1 MNKKTKDLLEK
12 YQSHEDGL
20 SSSEA
25 SERLTEYG
33 LNALPKKK
41 KDSIVKIFFSEF
53 KDPIV
58 IILLVA
64 ALISAVSHS
73 LTDALVIFVIVLVDI
88 VVGTFE
94 ENKANTNAEALANLV
109 KDKALVIRDGQKV
122 EIVSELITVGDIILL
137 NSGDKIPA
145 DCLLIESQNLF
156 VNESI
161 LTGESMQILKT
172 SDPDKKSEHTSEQ
185 KNKLYAGTTV
195 VTGRG
200 KALVIAIGLDTEVGK
215 ISQSIAE
222 TKEEKSPLT
231 IRIEKF
237 SKQISF
243 AIVIASFGLAF
254 LLYSKG
260 YDIKEIPL
268 YIISLA
274 VSAMPEGLPLALSM
288 ALTIASNKMAK
299 NNVIARKLKSVESLG
314 SCTVIASDKTGTLTA
329 NEQTAKKI
337 VLPNDYFYEVTGVG
351 YNAEGT
357 VKGPDHKLAWNI
369 GLLGAVNNEAIY
381 ENDEYKGDS
390 IDIAFL
396 VLGKKLGID
405 KNDINILKMIPYES
419 ENKYS
424 AVFYEYQNEVY
435 CTIKGSIEVVKSFC
449 NKIDLLKNKTDFK
462 VVEKQNENLAKDGY
476 RVIALASSK
485 IKAKSSY
492 DLEDIKDLT
501 FMGLVGFIDPIRPEV
516 KDAINSCH
524 NAGVKVLM
532 ITGDHPLTAFS
543 IAKELNLSDKEEE
556 VTTFDEVEEYLH
568 KGEKEFDKFVA
579 SKKVFTRVTPLQK
592 LEIVNSL
599 KRSGEYVAVTGDGVN
614 DAPALKSANIGIA
627 MGSGTDIALETSKMI
642 ITDDNFNSIVTGIKE
657 GRTAYA
663 NIRKIIYFLISCGL
677 AEVLFFV
684 LSVVFDMQTPLV
696 AIQLLWLNIVT
707 DGIQDFA
714 LSFEKCEDTIMH
726 QKPRS
731 PKEALF
737 DKRLI
742 REILLS
748 GATISVII
756 FSTWYVLYHMFVEK
770 GLMDITLARGYIMVL
785 MVFVQNIHVFNC
797 RSEYTS
803 CFAVSIKN
811 NPLVVLGAIFCIILQ
826 IVIMECPAL
835 AKILSTGSIPF
846 SHLMVLF
853 IYSLTILVVMEV
865 YKYISNYRSKRN
877 EKN

>member
-20 SSSEA
+20 STSEA
-25 SERLTEYG
+25 EERLAKDG

-64 ALISAVSHS
+64 ALISALSHS
-73 LTDALVIFVIVLVDI
+73 LTDAIVIFVIVLVDI
-88 VVGTFE
+88 VIGTFE

-109 KDKALVIRDGQKV
+109 KDKAIVIRDGKKV
-122 EIVSELITVGDIILL
+122 EILSELITVGDIILL

-161 LTGESMQILKT
+161 LTGESMQILK
-172 SDPDKKSEHTSEQ
+172 SSEANDNSEHIGEQ
-185 KNKLYAGTTV
+185 KNRLYAGTTV

-200 KALVIAIGLDTEVGK
+200 KAVVIATGLDTEVGK

-237 SKQISF
+237 SKQISL

-405 KNDINILKMIPYES
+405 KNNINILKMIPYES

-449 NKIDLLKNKTDFK
+449 NKIDLVKNKTDFK

-492 DLEDIKDLT
+492 DIEDIKGLN

-524 NAGVKVLM
+524 DAGVKVLM

-556 VTTFDEVEEYLH
+556 VTTYDEVEEYLH
-568 KGEKEFDKFVA
+568 KGEKEFDAFVA
-579 SKKVFTRVTPLQK
+579 SKKGFTRVTPLQK

-684 LSVVFDMQTPLV
+684 LSVIFDMQTPLV

-748 GATISVII
+748 GITISVII
-756 FSTWYVLYHMFVEK
+756 FSTWYVIYHMFVEK
-770 GLMDITLARGYIMVL
+770 GLMDITLARGYIMAL

-803 CFAVSIKN
+803 CFAVSIKG
-811 NPLVVLGAIFCIILQ
+811 NPLVVIGAIFCIILQ
-826 IVIMECPAL
+826 VIIMECPAL
-835 AKILSTGSIPF
+835 AKILNTGSIPF
-846 SHLMVLF
+846 SHLTVLF

-865 YKYISNYRSKRN
+865 YKYISNYRSKKY
-877 EKN
+877 EKK

>member
-1 MNKKTKDLLEK
+1 
-12 YQSHEDGL
+12 
-20 SSSEA
+20 
-25 SERLTEYG
+25 
-33 LNALPKKK
+33 
-41 KDSIVKIFFSEF
+41 
-53 KDPIV
+53 
-58 IILLVA
+58 
-64 ALISAVSHS
+64 
-73 LTDALVIFVIVLVDI
+73 
-88 VVGTFE
+88 
-94 ENKANTNAEALANLV
+94 
-109 KDKALVIRDGQKV
+109 
-122 EIVSELITVGDIILL
+122 
-137 NSGDKIPA
+137 
-145 DCLLIESQNLF
+145 
-156 VNESI
+156 
-161 LTGESMQILKT
+161 
-172 SDPDKKSEHTSEQ
+172 
-185 KNKLYAGTTV
+185 
-195 VTGRG
+195 
-200 KALVIAIGLDTEVGK
+200 
-215 ISQSIAE
+215 
-222 TKEEKSPLT
+222 
-231 IRIEKF
+231 
-237 SKQISF
+237 
-243 AIVIASFGLAF
+243 
-254 LLYSKG
+254 
-260 YDIKEIPL
+260 
-268 YIISLA
+268 
-274 VSAMPEGLPLALSM
+274 
-288 ALTIASNKMAK
+288 
-299 NNVIARKLKSVESLG
+299 
-314 SCTVIASDKTGTLTA
+314 
-329 NEQTAKKI
+329 
-337 VLPNDYFYEVTGVG
+337 
-351 YNAEGT
+351 
-357 VKGPDHKLAWNI
+357 
-369 GLLGAVNNEAIY
+369 
-381 ENDEYKGDS
+381 
-390 IDIAFL
+390 
-396 VLGKKLGID
+396 
-405 KNDINILKMIPYES
+405 MIPYES

-449 NKIDLLKNKTDFK
+449 NKIDLIKNKTDFK

-516 KDAINSCH
+516 KDAITSCH

-770 GLMDITLARGYIMVL
+770 GLMDITLARGYIMAL

-803 CFAVSIKN
+803 CFAVSIKS

-826 IVIMECPAL
+826 VIIMECPAL
-835 AKILSTGSIPF
+835 AKILNTGSIPF
-846 SHLMVLF
+846 NHLMVLF
-853 IYSLTILVVMEV
+853 IYSLAILVVMEV

-877 EKN
+877 EEN